1 MKYGKIGALTVK
13 CTDFTTTRPLLLLF
27 PAWHVATSRLRL
39 PPPCGYRWRA
49 PIRWIQGKRAS
60 FSPSSS
66 ALLYSDMILA
76 VHGSY
81 QHCVPLRSLL
91 CRERQSQLRSLLR
104 KEHNILLRSW
114 SNPGD
119 QACGKAIQLALR
131 TLNDLFRL
139 PTWVS
144 NPHILNTSLSLNEGT
159 YIPSLNCQL
168 GYSW

>member
-1 MKYGKIGALTVK
+1 MHLPLSVRTLPLPDL
-13 CTDFTTTRPLLLLF
+13 CCSFSRPGMLLLRDSAYRS
-27 PAWHVATSRLRL
+27 P

-49 PIRWIQGKRAS
+49 PIRRIQGKRAS

-81 QHCVPLRSLL
+81 QHYVPLRSLL
-91 CRERQSQLRSLLR
+91 CRECKSQLRSLLR
-104 KEHNILLRSW
+104 NILLRSW

-131 TLNDLFRL
+131 TLNYLFRL
-139 PTWVS
+139 PPSGTHWSTSSDTHQVVEIQIETS
-144 NPHILNTSLSLNEGT
+144 TKMYTPFLIGLN
-159 YIPSLNCQL
+159 
-168 GYSW
+168 